1 MPFDPEWIEV
11 PVLLTDEQL
20 EEALAALR
28 EAKLGFETEE
38 LPGISRYES
47 DVLAGR
53 AEVTGQ
59 RLKNLLRFRR
69 DQAQA
74 AARALADA
82 LELEDPD
89 QVRPFTGNCPSCG
102 AAVSNSWTCSS
113 CELGFHSRFERDDP
127 MIAFVRQYG
136 GFA

>member
-1 MPFDPEWIEV
+1 MPFDSEWIEV

-20 EEALAALR
+20 EEALAALH
-28 EAKLGFETEE
+28 EAHVGFETEE
-38 LPGISRYES
+38 IPGNSRFES
-47 DVLAGR
+47 EAIAGR
-53 AEVTGQ
+53 AEMTGQ
-59 RLKNLLRFRR
+59 WMGSLLRLRR

-89 QVRPFTGNCPSCG
+89 QVQPFTGDCPSCG
-102 AAVSNSWTCSS
+102 AAVNNSWTCPS

-136 GFA
+136 GFG

>member
-1 MPFDPEWIEV
+1 MAFDSEWIEV

-20 EEALAALR
+20 EEALEALR
-28 EAKLGFETEE
+28 EAHLGFETEVIA
-38 LPGISRYES
+38 GISN
-47 DVLAGR
+47 LASEAIAGLAAMSGER
-53 AEVTGQ
+53 NG
-59 RLKNLLRFRR
+59 NLLRLRR

-89 QVRPFTGNCPSCG
+89 QVRAFTGNCPSCG
-102 AAVSNSWTCSS
+102 AAVDNSWTCPS

-136 GFA
+136 GFR